1 MFGVGLHTG
10 KPVEVTLSRGNN
22 GITFNSVRV
31 SHNTVNGL
39 PLCTQI
45 GNVSTI
51 EHLMSALWYR
61 NVTNVDIT
69 VSGDELPILDGSS
82 KQWVDALDAL
92 GGYDTNTKY
101 LKIIKEKNVSVD
113 DKMITVVPSEK
124 FGVKFAF
131 QHNEYTQLYQYEN
144 YEDIY
149 SARTFC
155 FKKDIDALLSNGY
168 GKSSNQNNT
177 LILNDD
183 LTPLNSDDNQ
193 EFIKHKVLDFIG
205 DMYGSGYRIVGDFY
219 CYKSGHFINNIM
231 LKAILND
238 KTCYEI
244 VEI

>member
-1 MFGVGLHTG
+1 MIVAQKIEQLLIENNKLNNDKISLIERVNILTELLNHPEDIG
-10 KPVEVTLSRGNN
+10 KYVDEEGNIN
-22 GITFNSVRV
+22 M
-31 SHNTVNGL
+31 
-39 PLCTQI
+39 P
-45 GNVSTI
+45 
-51 EHLMSALWYR
+51 E
-61 NVTNVDIT
+61 
-69 VSGDELPILDGSS
+69 
-82 KQWVDALDAL
+82 
-92 GGYDTNTKY
+92 
-101 LKIIKEKNVSVD
+101 
-113 DKMITVVPSEK
+113 
-124 FGVKFAF
+124 
-131 QHNEYTQLYQYEN
+131 YEN